1 VILALDG
8 ALGAFSVALA
18 RDDGTPVET
27 RTAAP
32 NAALEEGLQLVTE
45 VLAGAGLGSVTK
57 IAVGTGPGGFTGLR
71 IALSYAKSLA
81 YARGLPLA
89 GISSYDAVEMPA
101 TRPPSLAVVRG
112 RPGVACARLRE
123 EGGLTTTW
131 CGSDE
136 ELAGRVAERL
146 APGRIACAGDAAGV
160 VRALGERGFT
170 VRVTTSLADTP
181 AARIAALAATAPAAA
196 SPHAV
201 RADYGERPA
210 VRLEAGLR

>member
-18 RDDGTPVET
+18 RADGTLVET

-32 NAALEEGLQLVTE
+32 NAALEEGLALVAE
-45 VLAGAGLGSVTK
+45 VLATEGLGAVTK

-71 IALSYAKSLA
+71 IALSYAKGLA
-81 YARGLPLA
+81 FARGLPLA
-89 GISSYDAVEMPA
+89 GISSYDAVEPLA
-101 TRPPSLAVVRG
+101 TAPPSLAVVRG

-123 EGGLTTTW
+123 VGGRTTTL

-136 ELAGRVAERL
+136 EIAGRVAERL
-146 APGRIACAGDAAGV
+146 EAGQIACAGDAAGV

-170 VRVTTSLADTP
+170 VRVTTSLADSP
-181 AARIAALAATAPAAA
+181 AAGIAAIAATAPAAE

>member
-1 VILALDG
+1 MILALDG

-18 RDDGTPVET
+18 KADGTLVES

-32 NAALEEGLQLVTE
+32 NAALEEGLQLVAQ
-45 VLAGAGLGSVTK
+45 VLASPGLGAVTK

-81 YARGLPLA
+81 FARGLPLA
-89 GISSYDAVEMPA
+89 GISSYDTVEPNGVS
-101 TRPPSLAVVRG
+101 PPSLAVVRG
-112 RPGVACARLRE
+112 RTGVACARLRE
-123 EGGLTTTW
+123 EDGLTTTL

-136 ELAGRVAERL
+136 VIAGRVAERL

-170 VRVTTSLADTP
+170 VRVTTSLADSP

-210 VRLEAGLR
+210 VREKAEMR